1 MSTEQKNKPRLIVN
15 SESRPYWEGAA
26 NGQLLIRKCNSCDKV
41 HYYPRTICPH
51 CFSDDTAFIEASGNG
66 VIYSYSVTRQ
76 ANPPYVIAYVTID
89 EGVSML
95 TNIVDCDV
103 EKVHIGQKVKVSFL
117 EAEEGYALPVFT
129 PV

>member
-1 MSTEQKNKPRLIVN
+1 MSTGHKNKPRVIVN
-15 SESRPYWEGAA
+15 SENKPYWEGAA
-26 NGQLLIRKCNSCDKV
+26 KGQLLIKKCNDCGKV
-41 HYYPRTICPH
+41 HYYPRSICPH
-51 CFSDDTAFIEASGNG
+51 CFADNTAFVEASGDG

-76 ANPPYVIAYVTID
+76 AKPPYVIAYVTID

-103 EKVHIGQKVKVSFL
+103 EKVHIGQRVKVSFV

-129 PV
+129 PA